1 MLKVALPRPS
11 FDAVIRGDGRSSP
24 RPAYDDEADQ
34 PAFKRL
40 SRAEAEAFRRAH
52 PPLSPWR
59 VIAAQ
64 LALGAVAVVVA
75 WLLAGAIGA
84 LSAGYGAAV
93 VALPGALMAR
103 GATSR
108 LSSISPV
115 VSAVSMLWW
124 GFVKMAL
131 SVAMLVL
138 AARIV
143 PGLVWPALLA
153 SMVLCMQSYW
163 FALLWRAARLT
174 HERRPLDLDKQDG
187 RRRACP
193 DAR

>member
-1 MLKVALPRPS
+1 VLKIAMPRPS
-11 FDAVIRGDGRSSP
+11 FDAVTRGDGRAPSP
-24 RPAYDDEADQ
+24 RPLDDDAEQ
-34 PAFKRL
+34 PPFHRF
-40 SRAEAEAFRRAH
+40 SRAEAEAFRRQH

-64 LALGAVAVVVA
+64 LLIGAVAVIVA
-75 WLLAGAIGA
+75 WWMAGRIGA
-84 LSAGYGAAV
+84 FSAAYGAAV
-93 VALPGALMAR
+93 VVVPGTLMAR

-108 LSSISPV
+108 LSSVSPV

-143 PGLVWPALLA
+143 PGLVWPAMLA
-153 SMVLCMQSYW
+153 TMVVCMLSYW
-163 FALLWRAARLT
+163 FALLWRVPATAPSET
-174 HERRPLDLDKQDG
+174 
-187 RRRACP
+187 
-193 DAR
+193 

>member
-1 MLKVALPRPS
+1 MPRPS
-11 FDAVIRGDGRSSP
+11 FDAVTRGDGRASS
-24 RPAYDDEADQ
+24 RPAFDDAAEQAT
-34 PAFKRL
+34 FKPL
-40 SRAEAEAFRRAH
+40 SRAEAEAFRRKH

-64 LALGAVAVVVA
+64 LLIGAMAVIVA
-75 WLLAGAIGA
+75 WLVGGAIGA
-84 LSAGYGAAV
+84 MSAAYGAAV
-93 VALPGALMAR
+93 VVVPGTLMAR

-108 LSSISPV
+108 LSSVSPV

-143 PGLVWPALLA
+143 PGLVWPAMLA
-153 SMVLCMQSYW
+153 TMVLCMLSYW
-163 FALLWRAARLT
+163 FALLSRVPAAAVEANT
-174 HERRPLDLDKQDG
+174 
-187 RRRACP
+187 
-193 DAR
+193 